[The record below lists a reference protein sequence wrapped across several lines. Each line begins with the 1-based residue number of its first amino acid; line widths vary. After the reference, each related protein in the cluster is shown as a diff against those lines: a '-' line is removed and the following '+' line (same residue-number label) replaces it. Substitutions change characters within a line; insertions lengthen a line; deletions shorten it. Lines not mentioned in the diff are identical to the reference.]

1 MNLKQIHKIYFLGIG
16 GIGMSALAR
25 YFASE
30 GKKTAGYDRTCTP
43 LTEELSQS
51 GIKIHYEDDIKL
63 IPAGFLN
70 PHDTLVI
77 RTPAI
82 PEDHNEFT
90 YFRQN
95 KFNIHK
101 RAEVLGLI
109 SRDKKALCVAGT
121 HGKTTISSMVAWL
134 MHNSDFGCNA
144 FLGGISKNFN
154 SNFVKS
160 PSSEFVVVEADE
172 FDRSFLFLRPEI
184 AVITATD
191 ADHLDIYGSHDEVVK
206 SFEAFTELIQC
217 DGKLLVKQ
225 GLGLKV
231 QNADIGVFTYA
242 LHGDADY
249 YAENIRL
256 EQGKYHFDVVTPVEI
271 IKNLSV
277 SHPGIVNVE
286 NAVAA
291 VAVAIL
297 AGVSRHSIKES
308 LPLFKGIKRRFD
320 IIFQSDKAVYIDD
333 YAHHPKEIEATIHSV
348 KQLFPGKKVTAVFQ
362 PHLYSRTRD
371 LASGFAESL
380 DKVDDVILLDIYPAR
395 ELPIENVDSGIILSK
410 IKHADKIL
418 ITKEQLLDTLGKK
431 DLEVLVTLG
440 AGDIDN
446 YTGVIRQMFINRYG
460 IDT

>member
-1 MNLKQIHKIYFLGIG
+1 MNLKQIHRVYFLGIG

-43 LTEELSQS
+43 LTEELSQL
-51 GIKIHYEDDIKL
+51 GIKIHYEDNVKL
-63 IPAGFLN
+63 IPDEYLH
-70 PHDTLVI
+70 PEDTLVI
-77 RTPAI
+77 ITPAV
-82 PEDHNEFT
+82 PGDNHELA

-95 KFNIHK
+95 NFIIHK

-134 MHNSDFGCNA
+134 MHNSEIGCSA

-160 PSSEFVVVEADE
+160 AASEYIVVEADE
-172 FDRSFLFLRPEI
+172 FDRSFLYLRPEI

-191 ADHLDIYGSHDEVVK
+191 ADHLDIYGSHSEVVK
-206 SFEAFTELIQC
+206 SFEAFTELIHR
-217 DGKLLVKQ
+217 DGKLIMKQ

-231 QNADIGVFTYA
+231 HNAEIEVFTYS
-242 LHGDADY
+242 LHGKADY

-291 VAVAIL
+291 VAVATL
-297 AGVSRHSIKES
+297 NDVSRHVIKEW

-320 IIFQSDKAVYIDD
+320 INYESDKAVYIDD
-333 YAHHPKEIEATIHSV
+333 YAHHPREIEATIHSV
-348 KQLFPGKKVTAVFQ
+348 KQLYPGKKITVVFQ

-371 LASGFAESL
+371 LAAEFAESL
-380 DKVDDVILLDIYPAR
+380 DKTDEVILLDIYPAR
-395 ELPIENVDSGIILSK
+395 ELPIENVDSDIILNK
-410 IKHADKIL
+410 IKHADKML
-418 ITKEQLLDTLGKK
+418 ITKEQLIDTLRDI
-431 DLEVLVTLG
+431 DLQVLVTLG
-440 AGDIDN
+440 AGDIDI
-446 YTGVIRQMFINRYG
+446 YCEAIRQMFINRYG
-460 IDT
+460 NE